1 MQVGNDVFLHQ
12 CQGNS
17 TFIHTANH
25 WSFAE
30 GKIVAEFCKGPDSDS
45 AAPAMCLV
53 APPADAAVPGGRL
66 TLGLCSTPEATWA
79 QKIVPAPKPMP
90 PPPGPPPVPP
100 APPIPPPPP
109 LPPAG
114 KTCHDC
120 PNIIF
125 FLTDDQD
132 ILLGGSLPTSAEFSP
147 GATPL
152 PRTKKLMMDGG
163 AHATNFFIHTPV
175 CCPSRSE
182 LVTGTENAYLLHHCI
197 LKIIILPRQA
207 RTNIE
212 SVSEKS
218 SAVFLSLGRYLHN
231 VKLPVD
237 ERQCGEVRK
246 RVFCRFWHKN
256 DPVTKPGSLQTQRK
270 LLRFKKEKRIGFLA
284 GVCWRGRSRQRLLHA
299 R

>member
-25 WSFAE
+25 WSFAA

-66 TLGLCSTPEATWA
+66 TLGLCSTPEATWAA

-212 SVSEKS
+212 SVAEK
-218 SAVFLSLGRYLHN
+218 SAVFLRSL
-231 VKLPVD
+231 PA
-237 ERQCGEVRK
+237 
-246 RVFCRFWHKN
+246 
-256 DPVTKPGSLQTQRK
+256 QR
-270 LLRFKKEKRIGFLA
+270 EA
-284 GVCWRGRSRQRLLHA
+284 SC
-299 R
+299 